1 MWLAFMKKSFSYFNK
16 NPRAIF
22 LDGVTLVLFALVVY
36 LSYELIMRHFVR
48 PPVQVE
54 RSGGESGEVI
64 QIDVLNACGID
75 GAASRMTSYL
85 RARGYDV
92 VEMRNYKTFDIEQSL
107 VIDRI
112 GNLDNARRVAYAL
125 GIGREEV
132 IQQISEDYYVD
143 VSVLIGKDFRHLKPS
158 QERGTH

>member
-1 MWLAFMKKSFSYFNK
+1 MRLSIRSLAK
-16 NPRAIF
+16 NPRAII
-22 LDGVTLVLFALVVY
+22 LDAVIVILFVLVVY
-36 LSYELIMRHFVR
+36 LVYQLTMRHIVR
-48 PPVQVE
+48 PPVEPE
-54 RSGGESGEVI
+54 RAGGESGGVI

-75 GAASRMTSYL
+75 GAASTWTSYL
-85 RARGYDV
+85 RSRGYDV
-92 VEMRNYKTFDIEQSL
+92 VEMRNYRTFDVDESL

-125 GIGREEV
+125 GIPSENV

-143 VSVLIGKDFRHLKPS
+143 VSVLIGKDYHTFKPS

>member
-1 MWLAFMKKSFSYFNK
+1 MKTSLPFLNK
-16 NPRAIF
+16 NPRAIV
-22 LDGVTLVLFALVVY
+22 LDVVILVLFALVIY
-36 LSYELIMRHFVR
+36 LSYELIMRQFFR
-48 PPVQVE
+48 PPVETE
-54 RSGGESGEVI
+54 RVGGEGGEVI
-64 QIDVLNACGID
+64 QIDVLNACGVD

-85 RARGYDV
+85 RSRGYDV
-92 VEMRNYKTFDIEQSL
+92 VEMRNYKTFDIRESL

-125 GIGREEV
+125 GIDKENV

>member
-1 MWLAFMKKSFSYFNK
+1 MKKSFPFLRT
-16 NPRAIF
+16 NPRTII
-22 LDGVTLVLFALVVY
+22 LDGVILLLFALVLY

-48 PPVQVE
+48 PPVQTE
-54 RSGGESGEVI
+54 RAGEESGEVI

-85 RARGYDV
+85 RSRGYDV
-92 VEMRNYKTFDIEQSL
+92 VEMRNYKTFDIEESL

-125 GIGREEV
+125 GIGKENV

-143 VSVLIGKDFRHLKPS
+143 VSVLIGKDFGQLKPS